1 MKQAIHY
8 INQTLGTNATSLPIQ
23 KDGLG
28 KLPMFIN
35 EAYRLYETVLFGREL
50 ILVELRNNDDFG
62 ILQLE
67 KHCQL
72 LKSTF
77 NKKIVIVI
85 PALAAY
91 NRKRL
96 IEKGINFIVPEKQ
109 LFLPELLIDLRESYA
124 NPRAKQKNEKLL
136 PSAQV
141 LAIYQIIHRYNN
153 WKLEQHS
160 FKEIAI
166 KLHYTPMAITNAID
180 NLKYHDIVDVEGD
193 KEKYVKFK
201 FERHELWNYLL
212 HNNLLVNPVLKT
224 VFVDEL
230 PQGINRLMCNASA
243 LPEYTSLNPSKQQYY
258 AIEKTVFYGLQK
270 SIALINANDYEGR
283 FALEVWKYNPY
294 TLIEE
299 MNNDDFVV
307 DPLSLYLSLKDSHDE
322 RVEMGLEQ
330 IIDNFIWS

>member
-35 EAYRLYETVLFGREL
+35 EAYKLYYSVLFNREL
-50 ILVELRNNDDFG
+50 LLVELRNNDDFS

-96 IEKGINFIVPEKQ
+96 IEKGINFIVPDKQ
-109 LFLPELLIDLRESYA
+109 LFLPDLLIDLRESYT
-124 NPRAKQKNEKLL
+124 NPRAKQKSEKLL
-136 PSAQV
+136 PSAQF

-153 WKLEQHS
+153 WKIEEHS

-166 KLHYTPMAITNAID
+166 KLNYTPMAITNAID
-180 NLKYHDIVDVEGD
+180 NLKYHEIVDVAGD
-193 KEKYVKFK
+193 KEKYVKFRL
-201 FERHELWNYLL
+201 ERHELWGDLL

-230 PQGINRLMCNASA
+230 PEGTYMLHSNASA

-270 SIALINANDYEGR
+270 SNALLNANDYEGR

-299 MNNDDFVV
+299 MDNDAAVV
-307 DPLSLYLSLKDSHDE
+307 DPLSLYLSLKDSQDE
-322 RVEMGLEQ
+322 RVEMALEQ
-330 IIDNFIWS
+330 IIEKFIW